1 MTRRGDR
8 IADVSRGDWLVA
20 VREEMLLASRSRRH
34 PQKPS
39 HFCSIALPC
48 YPRENAKRSLKS
60 HQSQAR
66 IINRSIVSVLVGQQD
81 TMSTEVFGSECGLDL
96 MRTMKMSLA
105 TCVISKLNTSSSSGK
120 NSSSYCACLELVIVV
135 SLQER
140 PRRSNRINSWTHLQH
155 VDIADDSFFLQEAL
169 TNGSAPWYE
178 DDGVGVGCDGR
189 ICLVGF
195 NLICKFRG

>member
-1 MTRRGDR
+1 V
-8 IADVSRGDWLVA
+8 VSEPFKKTPA
-20 VREEMLLASRSRRH
+20 EN
-34 PQKPS
+34 PS

-120 NSSSYCACLELVIVV
+120 NSSSYCACLELVDRGQFYKNVPVDPTASTPGLASSIWT
-135 SLQER
+135 SPMTPSSSRRLLQ
-140 PRRSNRINSWTHLQH
+140 TAVHLGTKMM
-155 VDIADDSFFLQEAL
+155 V
-169 TNGSAPWYE
+169 
-178 DDGVGVGCDGR
+178 
-189 ICLVGF
+189 
-195 NLICKFRG
+195 